1 MGLFKDC
8 GCGCNG
14 KKQEQ
19 KLLISI
25 TAALV
30 FFIVASPDTFRLMRK
45 LLGKWV
51 ANPNGCP
58 TTSGLA
64 LHTVVYMLITWGMMN
79 IKSEGYTAE
88 TVGPAPQDVVDE
100 FEDEIGEEVE
110 EVEEEVDVSELEFQA
125 EDVSIDLKLS
135 DTDTSDSMEPLAPP
149 RMAPPRMADVPSP
162 LPGMKEEPVGM
173 FDSGAMYAPMD
184 LGSEGDKPQAS
195 NLYTSLTSSN
205 GWTMSNVNVSCAD
218 GSKPIVR

>member
-1 MGLFKDC
+1 
-8 GCGCNG
+8 
-14 KKQEQ
+14 
-19 KLLISI
+19 
-25 TAALV
+25 
-30 FFIVASPDTFRLMRK
+30 
-45 LLGKWV
+45 
-51 ANPNGCP
+51 
-58 TTSGLA
+58 
-64 LHTVVYMLITWGMMN
+64 
-79 IKSEGYTAE
+79 
-88 TVGPAPQDVVDE
+88 
-100 FEDEIGEEVE
+100 
-110 EVEEEVDVSELEFQA
+110 
-125 EDVSIDLKLS
+125 
-135 DTDTSDSMEPLAPP
+135 MEPLTPP

>member
-19 KLLISI
+19 KLLISF

-30 FFIVASPDTFRLMRK
+30 FFIIASPDTFRLMRK
-45 LLGKWV
+45 LAGKWV
-51 ANPNGCP
+51 AGPNGCP
-58 TTSGLA
+58 TSSGLVF
-64 LHTVVYMLITWGMMN
+64 HSIVFMLVTWGMMN

-88 TVGPAPQDVVDE
+88 TVGSTTP
-100 FEDEIGEEVE
+100 EEVE
-110 EVEEEVDVSELEFQA
+110 EEVEEEFEEEVDVSELEFQA
-125 EDVSIDLKLS
+125 EDASIDLKLS
-135 DTDTSDSMEPLAPP
+135 DIDTSVSMEP
-149 RMAPPRMADVPSP
+149 MAPPRMADAPSP

-184 LGSEGDKPQAS
+184 LGSDGDKPQPLNIGMGKLS
-195 NLYTSLTSSN
+195 
-205 GWTMSNVNVSCAD
+205 VSCAD

>member
-100 FEDEIGEEVE
+100 FEDEIGDEVEEVE
-110 EVEEEVDVSELEFQA
+110 EVMEEVDVSELEFQA

-135 DTDTSDSMEPLAPP
+135 DIDTLDSMEPMAPP
-149 RMAPPRMADVPSP
+149 RMAPPRMADTPSP
-162 LPGMKEEPVGM
+162 LPGMREEPVGM

-184 LGSEGDKPQAS
+184 LGSDGDKPQPLNIGMGKLS
-195 NLYTSLTSSN
+195 
-205 GWTMSNVNVSCAD
+205 VSCAD